1 MAGKNQGPSKT
12 GSTNASSGRR
22 KAQTGESSAR
32 TYLRPIPGAENSA
45 VSENR
50 FRLGVWEGGQLL

>member
-1 MAGKNQGPSKT
+1 MAGKNQGPGKT
-12 GSTNASSGRR
+12 GSTNANSGR
-22 KAQTGESSAR
+22 KAQTGESSAT
-32 TYLRPIPGAENSA
+32 TYLRPVLGAENSV